1 MTNVKDVD
9 ETVIPE
15 EPTKEQVELSKEEL
29 AAMFAAGLLLLFFRL
44 ARSGVSCARPESTT
58 TSSYSGDNIFN
69 VFIFPLLLSTGIVIF
84 TDPRGQLCRLALP

>member
-1 MTNVKDVD
+1 MASCIQLNKT
-9 ETVIPE
+9 PR
-15 EPTKEQVELSKEEL
+15 KEEL

-69 VFIFPLLLSTGIVIF
+69 VFIFPLLLSTGILIF